1 MEITGLKCSHKECGA
16 REWADSDAAL
26 DWVPVVITRPRDG
39 VNKLVHYCPEH
50 GAGLITNTDFSEEK
64 LTTGQQRIVYPP
76 APPMIDAALQRAVH
90 PAYDIVGEMDRAN
103 EADLARAG
111 ATALARVT
119 QGQATQATETV
130 VVPDLPW
137 GPPTPADGSTVF
149 PVKVAI
155 DDQHPSTD
163 TTARTPR
170 QSRNGRPRNRTTRTD
185 DGIVRAAG
193 RRAGTK
199 VVGLL
204 MLIASL
210 SAVTRGGKYG

>member
-76 APPMIDAALQRAVH
+76 APPMIDAALQR
-90 PAYDIVGEMDRAN
+90 EMDRAN

-119 QGQATQATETV
+119 QGQATQATEAV

-163 TTARTPR
+163 TSARTSR
-170 QSRNGRPRNRTTRTD
+170 QPRNGRPRGRTTRTD

-193 RRAGTK
+193 KKAGTR

-204 MLIASL
+204 MLLASL
-210 SAVTRGGKYG
+210 SVAVRGSKYG

>member
-1 MEITGLKCSHKECGA
+1 MEITGFKCSHKECGA
-16 REWADSDAAL
+16 REWVDSDAAL

-76 APPMIDAALQRAVH
+76 APPMIDAALQR
-90 PAYDIVGEMDRAN
+90 EMDRAN

-119 QGQATQATETV
+119 QSQATQATEAV

-163 TTARTPR
+163 VSTRGPR
-170 QSRNGRPRNRTTRTD
+170 QRNGRPIRGSQRTA
-185 DGIVRAAG
+185 DGVVRAAG
-193 RRAGTK
+193 KRAGTK

-204 MLIASL
+204 MLLASL
-210 SAVTRGGKYG
+210 SVAVRGSKYG